1 MWYVVLVSGKLV
13 QDASEP
19 VRPFWCNNQNSIN
32 SNYSSAHVSKGHQF
46 ILFAMHITYRQS
58 SKKSYTLSFKNYN
71 SSQFLKKRYI
81 TP

>member
-19 VRPFWCNNQNSIN
+19 VRPFWCNNQKIIN
-32 SNYSSAHVSKGHQF
+32 SNYSSAHVSMLMRVEIVDTSKGHQF

-58 SKKSYTLSFKNYN
+58 F
-71 SSQFLKKRYI
+71 
-81 TP
+81 